1 MHRRAGEPV
10 QAVVVQ
16 AAAVPEAVQR
26 AEARP
31 VAQAW
36 AAAARAAGPTE
47 PEWAARPEATQ
58 WAVAW
63 EPGQAPHPI

>member
-1 MHRRAGEPV
+1 MHRRAGEGV

-16 AAAVPEAVQR
+16 GVAAVPEAVQR

-36 AAAARAAGPTE
+36 AAAGRAAGPTE
-47 PEWAARPEATQ
+47 PE
-58 WAVAW
+58 
-63 EPGQAPHPI
+63 